1 MGIIGGTLTGPMIF
15 ILPPLFYR
23 RLIRMERDFDEQHE
37 RETFNRQL
45 TIATSD
51 DDIFNSDREQQQLQR
66 RNNKHNHHYSGGGGI
81 VDSYGT
87 FEKQPNRLM
96 PRQECLLCFC
106 NDSLICVSVIVFG
119 LIVTI
124 TSTYFNVMTISSNF
138 DDFRSPCI
146 QNISASFAELWVF
159 GVSVFP
165 FLLCFVSFVVFFCST
180 CCFSFS
186 LTIKK
191 KYKQKQK

>member
-1 MGIIGGTLTGPMIF
+1 MAVTIAELLPQFDLVMGIIGGTLTGPMIF

-23 RLIRMERDFDEQHE
+23 RLIQMERDFDEQHE
-37 RETFNRQL
+37 RETFNRL
-45 TIATSD
+45 SIANSD
-51 DDIFNSDREQQQLQR
+51 DDIFNNGKY
-66 RNNKHNHHYSGGGGI
+66 NN

-87 FEKQPNRLM
+87 FAKQPNRFI

-106 NDSLICVSVIVFG
+106 NDSLICMSVIVFG

-146 QNISASFAELWVF
+146 QNISASFGEL
-159 GVSVFP
+159 
-165 FLLCFVSFVVFFCST
+165 
-180 CCFSFS
+180 
-186 LTIKK
+186 
-191 KYKQKQK
+191 